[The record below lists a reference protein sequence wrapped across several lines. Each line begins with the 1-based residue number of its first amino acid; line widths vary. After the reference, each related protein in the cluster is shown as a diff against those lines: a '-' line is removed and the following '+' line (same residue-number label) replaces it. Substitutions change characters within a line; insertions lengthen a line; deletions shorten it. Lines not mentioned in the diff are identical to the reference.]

1 MNLLALGKEIFE
13 HEIEELNRVKNT
25 LDGSFVKAVE
35 LISESLDNKGK
46 IIIVGVGKS
55 GNVGAKIAATMS
67 STGSP
72 ALTLSS
78 QDAIHGD
85 LGIVRDGDVCI
96 AMSQS
101 GETAEMLN
109 LLPYLK
115 RFDVKIIAMTGNT
128 GSTLAQYADTVLD
141 TSVSREACP
150 LNLAPTSSTTAM
162 LVMGDALAMTLLNSR
177 NFSEEDFA
185 KFHPGGSLG
194 RALLTKVADIMRT
207 NGDLAI
213 VNEDAVINDAL
224 TEMNKTRAGACIIV
238 DGNGYL
244 AGILT
249 HGDFVRS
256 YQSDVYI
263 GQKGVSTLMTRTPI
277 TVKASALAVEAVRTL
292 GSRRIDDLVVMDE
305 EGRPIGL
312 VDTQDLARLKLV

>member
-1 MNLLALGKEIFE
+1 MDLLALGKEIFE
-13 HEIEELNRVKNT
+13 HEIEELNRVKNN
-25 LDGSFVKAVE
+25 LGDSFIRAVE

-55 GNVGAKIAATMS
+55 GNVGAKIAATLS

-96 AMSQS
+96 AMSHS

-109 LLPYLK
+109 LLPYLM
-115 RFDVKIIAMTGNT
+115 RFEIKLIAMTGNEN
-128 GSTLAQYADTVLD
+128 STLAEHADAVLD
-141 TSVSREACP
+141 TSISREACP

-162 LVMGDALAMTLLNSR
+162 LVMGDALAMVLLNSR

-194 RALLTKVADIMRT
+194 RALLTKVSDIMRV
-207 NGDLAI
+207 GDEMA
-213 VNEDAVINDAL
+213 VVREDALINDAL
-224 TEMNKTRAGACIIV
+224 TAMNKTRAGACIIV
-238 DGNGYL
+238 DGQGKL

-263 GQKGVSTLMTRTPI
+263 GQKSVSTLMTRTPI
-277 TVKASALAVEAVRTL
+277 TVKAGALAVEAVRTL
-292 GSRRIDDLVVMDE
+292 GSRRIDDLVVLDE
-305 EGRPIGL
+305 ENHPVGL
-312 VDTQDLARLKLV
+312 VDTQDLARLKLI